1 MNTLRSVALRILYAS
16 TLVWFC
22 AAALVSGPASRLLPP
37 VDAAQSQTEI
47 LWDRW
52 GVPHIFAPDL
62 EQAMYAFGW
71 AQMQSHGDLIL
82 RLYGPVART
91 RRGVLGP

>member
-1 MNTLRSVALRILYAS
+1 MKTLRSIALAAFCVA
-16 TLVWFC
+16 T
-22 AAALVSGPASRLLPP
+22 LVSGPARLLPP

-62 EQAMYAFGW
+62 DQAMYAFGW
-71 AQMQSHGDLIL
+71 AQM
-82 RLYGPVART
+82 
-91 RRGVLGP
+91 